1 MEEKV
6 NNILGVESEELS
18 LEEEALRAAPVESTT
33 EKKDEN
39 SAEKTLATIADIILV
54 VGIIVTVI
62 CLFTLCFVE
71 VPKSMY
77 STKTEFSPSG
87 FATTVMVL
95 FSSLISWSVMK
106 VLSNI
111 SLTLKDLNSKIRGE
125 EKPQVPKPQASMA
138 TMPKGKSKEERIAE
152 LKPLVESGALS
163 QQELDELLKE
173 EFKES

>member
-1 MEEKV
+1 MAENLNEV
-6 NNILGVESEELS
+6 LGVSQTSISDANPNE
-18 LEEEALRAAPVESTT
+18 VKTT
-33 EKKDEN
+33 DN
-39 SAEKTLATIADIILV
+39 SAENTLATIANIVLIL
-54 VGIIVTVI
+54 GIIATFI

>member
-1 MEEKV
+1 MTE
-6 NNILGVESEELS
+6 NINEVLGVSQTSISDTNPNEVKT
-18 LEEEALRAAPVESTT
+18 A
-33 EKKDEN
+33 DN
-39 SAEKTLATIADIILV
+39 SAENTLATIAIIVLIL
-54 VGIIVTVI
+54 GIIATFI

-95 FSSLISWSVMK
+95 LSSLISWSVMT

-111 SLTLKDLNSKIRGE
+111 SLTLKDINSKIKGE
-125 EKPQVPKPQASMA
+125 EKPEIPNPQASKA

-152 LKPLVESGALS
+152 LKPLVESSAIS
-163 QQELDELLKE
+163 QQELDDLIKE

>member
-6 NNILGVESEELS
+6 NKILGVESEELS
-18 LEEEALRAAPVESTT
+18 LEEEALRAAPVETTT

-87 FATTVMVL
+87 FATTVIVL

-111 SLTLKDLNSKIRGE
+111 SLTLKDINSNIKGE
-125 EKPQVPKPQASMA
+125 KKPQAPKPQATKASS
-138 TMPKGKSKEERIAE
+138 PKGKSKEERIAE

-163 QQELDELLKE
+163 QQELDELIKE

>member
-6 NNILGVESEELS
+6 NEILGVEPQEMS
-18 LEEEALRAAPVESTT
+18 LEEEALRAAPEGPTQ
-33 EKKDEN
+33 EKKNEN
-39 SAEKTLATIADIILV
+39 SAETTLATIADIILV

-111 SLTLKDLNSKIRGE
+111 SLTLKNLNSKIKGE
-125 EKPQVPKPQASMA
+125 EKPQAPKPQESKAS
-138 TMPKGKSKEERIAE
+138 MPKGKSKEERIAE
-152 LKPLVESGALS
+152 LKPLVDSGALS
-163 QQELDELLKE
+163 QQELDELIKE

>member
-6 NNILGVESEELS
+6 NEILGVKSEELS
-18 LEEEALRAAPVESTT
+18 LEEEALRATPAVPAT
-33 EKKDEN
+33 ETKDEN
-39 SAEKTLATIADIILV
+39 SAEKTLATIADIILI

-111 SLTLKDLNSKIRGE
+111 SLTLKELNSKIMGE
-125 EKPQVPKPQASMA
+125 EKLQSPKP
-138 TMPKGKSKEERIAE
+138 
-152 LKPLVESGALS
+152 
-163 QQELDELLKE
+163 
-173 EFKES
+173 

>member
-1 MEEKV
+1 MAENLNEV
-6 NNILGVESEELS
+6 LGVSQTSISDANPNE
-18 LEEEALRAAPVESTT
+18 VKTT
-33 EKKDEN
+33 DN
-39 SAEKTLATIADIILV
+39 SAENTLATIANIVLIL
-54 VGIIVTVI
+54 GIIATFI

-111 SLTLKDLNSKIRGE
+111 SLTLKDINSKIKGE
-125 EKPQVPKPQASMA
+125 DKPQAPKPPASMA

-152 LKPLVESGALS
+152 LKPLVDSGALS
-163 QQELDELLKE
+163 QQELDELIKE

>member
-6 NNILGVESEELS
+6 NEILGMESEELS
-18 LEEEALRAAPVESTT
+18 LEEEALRAAPVEPTT

-39 SAEKTLATIADIILV
+39 SAEKTLATIADIILI

-77 STKTEFSPSG
+77 RTEKKFSPSG

-111 SLTLKDLNSKIRGE
+111 SLTLKEINGKIKGE
-125 EKPQVPKPQASMA
+125 EKTQVSKPQA
-138 TMPKGKSKEERIAE
+138 PKPTKPTGKTKEQRIAE

-163 QQELDELLKE
+163 QQELNELIEE

>member
-1 MEEKV
+1 MTVMEEKV
-6 NNILGVESEELS
+6 GMESEELS
-18 LEEEALRAAPVESTT
+18 LEEEALRAAPVEPTT

-39 SAEKTLATIADIILV
+39 SAEKTLATIADIILI
-54 VGIIVTVI
+54 VGIIVTII

-77 STKTEFSPSG
+77 RTEKEFSPSG

-111 SLTLKDLNSKIRGE
+111 SLTLKEINGKIKGE
-125 EKPQVPKPQASMA
+125 EKTQVPKPQA
-138 TMPKGKSKEERIAE
+138 PKPTKPTGKTKEQRIAE

-163 QQELDELLKE
+163 QQELDELIKE

>member
-6 NNILGVESEELS
+6 NEILGMESEELS
-18 LEEEALRAAPVESTT
+18 LEEEALRAAPEESTT

-62 CLFTLCFVE
+62 CFFTLCFVE

-95 FSSLISWSVMK
+95 FSSLISWGVMK

-111 SLTLKDLNSKIRGE
+111 SLTLKELNGKI
-125 EKPQVPKPQASMA
+125 K
-138 TMPKGKSKEERIAE
+138 KEE
-152 LKPLVESGALS
+152 
-163 QQELDELLKE
+163 
-173 EFKES
+173 

>member
-6 NNILGVESEELS
+6 NKILGVESEEMS
-18 LEEEALRAAPVESTT
+18 LEEEALRAAPFETTT

-111 SLTLKDLNSKIRGE
+111 SLTLKDINSKIKGE
-125 EKPQVPKPQASMA
+125 DKPQAPKPQASMA

-163 QQELDELLKE
+163 QQELDELIKE

>member
-6 NNILGVESEELS
+6 NEILGMESGKLS
-18 LEEEALRAAPVESTT
+18 LEEEALRAAPVEPTT

-54 VGIIVTVI
+54 VGIIVTVV

-77 STKTEFSPSG
+77 RTEKEFSPSG
-87 FATTVMVL
+87 FATTIMVL

-111 SLTLKDLNSKIRGE
+111 SLTLKAINSKIKGE
-125 EKPQVPKPQASMA
+125 EKPQSPKSQAANPTKS
-138 TMPKGKSKEERIAE
+138 TGKTKEQRIAE

-163 QQELDELLKE
+163 QQELDELIKE
-173 EFKES
+173 EFQES

>member
-6 NNILGVESEELS
+6 NKILGVESEELS
-18 LEEEALRAAPVESTT
+18 LEEEALRAAPVEPTT

-39 SAEKTLATIADIILV
+39 SAEKTLSTIADIILV

-111 SLTLKDLNSKIRGE
+111 SLTLKDINNKIKGE
-125 EKPQVPKPQASMA
+125 EKPQAPKPQTTKA
-138 TMPKGKSKEERIAE
+138 TMQKGKSKEERIAE

-163 QQELDELLKE
+163 QQELDELIKE

>member
-1 MEEKV
+1 MAENLNEV
-6 NNILGVESEELS
+6 LGVSQTSISDANPNE
-18 LEEEALRAAPVESTT
+18 VKTT
-33 EKKDEN
+33 DN
-39 SAEKTLATIADIILV
+39 SAENTLATIANIVLIL
-54 VGIIVTVI
+54 GIIATFI

-125 EKPQVPKPQASMA
+125 EKPQLPKPQASKS

-152 LKPLVESGALS
+152 LKPLVDSGALS
-163 QQELDELLKE
+163 QQELDELIKE